1 MALNKNSF
9 QLKYMKKTFLHPGI
23 YLIIAASLLS
33 CGENEKQSAQT
44 QTNTIDTL
52 DAFVVTEQP
61 VSKIASLPSQLAPF
75 EKAELFAKI
84 PGYVKTMK
92 VDIGDQV
99 KTGQVLTIMEAA
111 ENNANLMQSISS
123 AQAAKAKYQTSK
135 DYYDR
140 LMNAAK
146 EPGAVA
152 ESELIKAKNQ
162 MNADNSAS
170 LAARQASQ
178 AYGQISDYLVL
189 KAPFAGVITQRNADP
204 GNLVSSSNAKPLL
217 ILEKDAEL
225 RLNVPVPETYMDAAS
240 EPKKINF
247 TVDAIPD
254 KSFTANLYRKSN
266 TIDLTNRTELWEFL
280 VKNDDKQLRSGMY
293 VTVNLPLQRKQP
305 SLVVPYS
312 AVATTLEKKFVIK
325 YHNGQTLWVDVRNGI
340 NMDSTTEIFGDI
352 MPGDTLLKKGTD
364 EVKSGTKVAVHIRQ

>member
-1 MALNKNSF
+1 
-9 QLKYMKKTFLHPGI
+9 MKKTFLHTGI
-23 YLIIAASLLS
+23 YLIIAAFLVS
-33 CGENEKQSAQT
+33 CGENKKQT
-44 QTNTIDTL
+44 IPTKTNTIDTL
-52 DAFVVTEQP
+52 DAFVVTQQP
-61 VSKIASLPSQLAPF
+61 VNKIASLPSQLAPF

-92 VDIGDQV
+92 VDIGDHV
-99 KTGQVLTIMEAA
+99 KAGQVLAIMEAA
-111 ENNANLMQSISS
+111 ENNANLLESISS
-123 AQAAKAKYQTSK
+123 AQAAQAKYQTSK

-140 LMNAAK
+140 LVNAAK

-152 ESELIKAKNQ
+152 ESELIRAKNQ

-170 LAARQASQ
+170 LAAKQASQ
-178 AYGQISDYLVL
+178 AYSQISGYLTL

-217 ILEKDAEL
+217 ILEKDVVL
-225 RLNVPVPETYMDAAS
+225 RLKVPVPETYMDAAS
-240 EPKKINF
+240 QAKKISF
-247 TVDAIPD
+247 TVDAIPG

-325 YHNGQTLWVDVRNGI
+325 YHNGQTEWVDVRNGI
-340 NMDSTTEIFGDI
+340 NMDSTIEIFGDL

-364 EVKSGTKVAVHIRQ
+364 EVKSGTKVAIQMQ